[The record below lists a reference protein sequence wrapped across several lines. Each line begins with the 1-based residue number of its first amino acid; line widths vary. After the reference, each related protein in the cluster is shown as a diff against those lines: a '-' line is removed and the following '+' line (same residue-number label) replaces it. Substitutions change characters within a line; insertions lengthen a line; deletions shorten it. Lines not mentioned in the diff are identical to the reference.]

1 MTDPICPICKN
12 QLIPDPHSGWDC
24 IFCRTEGTEPVTLK
38 SPYINHCWN
47 CGFGIDSRVSVKSL
61 IPNMGYHCG
70 SCGKDLTEWKQQI
83 REPFTE
89 LWNRIP
95 CPV

>member
-1 MTDPICPICKN
+1 MTNPVCSICKN
-12 QLIPDPHSGWDC
+12 PLAPEPHGTW
-24 IFCRTEGTEPVTLK
+24 FCPTCMSEALAPISK

-61 IPNMGYHCG
+61 IPDMGYHCG
-70 SCGKDLTEWKQQI
+70 SCGKDLREWKQQI
-83 REPFTE
+83 REPLTD
-89 LWNRIP
+89 LWDRIP